1 MVRFRPD
8 LSDEPAVRLDGVS
21 LTYERTGEVLSEI
34 DLVLRQG
41 SFTFLT
47 GPSGAGKSSL
57 LKLMYL
63 AHGPTRGG
71 IRLFGQQTYDL
82 KRKQLAAMRR
92 RIGVVFQEFRLLDHL
107 TAFENVALPLRVLGQ
122 KPDSYQN
129 EVIDLLR
136 WVGLGERVD
145 APTPSLSGGEQ
156 QRVAIARALINK
168 PDLLIADEPTGNVD
182 PEMGRKILRLFAELN
197 KRVGTTILIATHDLE
212 LIREFDAPVLRLS
225 DDGSAE
231 RLAVPRDGAAYISAI
246 SPQVAGLRVFESS
259 WIQGGVRY
267 LFDPATGQFSDDG
280 LTPKGKFDDMEGFV
294 SREVMVTSHD
304 GTQVPVSIL
313 HRADIELNGKNP
325 TIVYGYGSYGIT
337 IPAGFRVTPLSL
349 VDRGRAAELEAVV
362 ERDLDDLHFQQHL
375 VLQPIDALDVPTL
388 RASTPS
394 NSCVPERSP
403 LYPGVPR
410 LAMFSMLLKS
420 SVRTRDSH

>member
-1 MVRFRPD
+1 MSRFRPD

-63 AHGPTRGG
+63 AHAPTRGNV
-71 IRLFGQQTYDL
+71 RLFGRQTFEL
-82 KRKQLAAMRR
+82 KRKQLAAIRR

-107 TAFENVALPLRVLGQ
+107 TAFENVALPLRVAGQ
-122 KPDSYQN
+122 KQNAYSN

-145 APTPSLSGGEQ
+145 APIPSLSGGEQ

-212 LIREFDAPVLRLS
+212 LIREFESPVLRLS
-225 DDGSAE
+225 NG
-231 RLAVPRDGAAYISAI
+231 LLVRDVEYGGAS
-246 SPQVAGLRVFESS
+246 
-259 WIQGGVRY
+259 
-267 LFDPATGQFSDDG
+267 
-280 LTPKGKFDDMEGFV
+280 
-294 SREVMVTSHD
+294 
-304 GTQVPVSIL
+304 
-313 HRADIELNGKNP
+313 
-325 TIVYGYGSYGIT
+325 
-337 IPAGFRVTPLSL
+337 
-349 VDRGRAAELEAVV
+349 
-362 ERDLDDLHFQQHL
+362 
-375 VLQPIDALDVPTL
+375 
-388 RASTPS
+388 
-394 NSCVPERSP
+394 
-403 LYPGVPR
+403 
-410 LAMFSMLLKS
+410 
-420 SVRTRDSH
+420 